1 MIWTIAVSSEARHK
15 KRSCQ
20 FLSKTLI
27 LEYNFHCLSFPSF
40 EYANL
45 KSLGPVASHD
55 SLREETAVKRE
66 QKLSP
71 MLISPQM
78 LHM

>member
-1 MIWTIAVSSEARHK
+1 ME
-15 KRSCQ
+15 CE
-20 FLSKTLI
+20 I
-27 LEYNFHCLSFPSF
+27 LEKELMNLDF

-45 KSLGPVASHD
+45 KSLGLVASHD

>member
-1 MIWTIAVSSEARHK
+1 M
-15 KRSCQ
+15 
-20 FLSKTLI
+20 SKTPI
-27 LEYNFHCLSFPSF
+27 LEFFYCLYFLSF
-40 EYANL
+40 EYANF
-45 KSLGPVASHD
+45 KSQGPVASHD

-78 LHM
+78 LRM

>member
-1 MIWTIAVSSEARHK
+1 M
-15 KRSCQ
+15 
-20 FLSKTLI
+20 
-27 LEYNFHCLSFPSF
+27 
-40 EYANL
+40 

-78 LHM
+78 LRNADADADADIFTCAMRM